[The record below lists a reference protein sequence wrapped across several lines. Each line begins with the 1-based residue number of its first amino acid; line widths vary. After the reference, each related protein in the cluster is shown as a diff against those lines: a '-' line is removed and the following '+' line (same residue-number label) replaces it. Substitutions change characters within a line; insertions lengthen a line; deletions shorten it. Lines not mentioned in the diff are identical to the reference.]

1 MKSNET
7 DSAAKET
14 TEEIPVKVKPKET
27 DSAAVVK
34 VHNKNFATRAKLKR
48 WLYHA
53 RRIMLISLLTVYRVA
68 PSTKRLAISNIK
80 QVGIEKRWTLTSKSQ
95 RI

>member
-1 MKSNET
+1 MT
-7 DSAAKET
+7 YVT
-14 TEEIPVKVKPKET
+14 
-27 DSAAVVK
+27 
-34 VHNKNFATRAKLKR
+34 HGFKNFATRAKLKR

-80 QVGIEKRWTLTSKSQ
+80 QVGIKKKVDSDFEKPKNLVNWGVLSRPPLS
-95 RI
+95 